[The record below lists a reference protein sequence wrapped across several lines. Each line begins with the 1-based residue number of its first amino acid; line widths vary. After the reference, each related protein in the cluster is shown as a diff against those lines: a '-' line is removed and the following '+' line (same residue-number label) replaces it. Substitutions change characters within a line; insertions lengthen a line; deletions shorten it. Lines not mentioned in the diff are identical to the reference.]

1 MTEAPFSVAGPSI
14 YALGYNPIPIM
25 PGDKKPGMM
34 VGDDWR
40 LFKGWNEFCISRPSQ
55 FQINQ
60 WTKWPNAG
68 VGVAC
73 GQGLIC
79 IDIDLEEAV
88 GALLEILPL
97 SNVQKKGRKGVSLFY
112 RGNTEKIRSKNFRT
126 PERVGL
132 VDLLAEG
139 KQTVLPPSIHPD
151 TGEPYF
157 WLTPETLLNCP
168 LEDLTELD
176 DDIAEQ
182 IAEVLREFGYD
193 PEHDRVVQHVA
204 PGDIPETTLLHSS
217 DFYRKLN
224 EDALN
229 NLHAWVPKLGLPKCR
244 CQFGNVYRAVASWRQ
259 SGSGRP
265 VSRRNPNLSFSAKG
279 IEDFGTGEKFT
290 ALNVVMKVMGIN
302 DSERDAAVQWL
313 GENLGY
319 NFGIEID
326 LRNRKKEAAA
336 LTKATERLASPPE
349 QRGDDVGSTHGGAAL
364 TFPEPVQ
371 AVTEKDEVAEDG
383 VSIKPFVWEPGKHGN
398 LVGILAPAPE
408 APANTAPAT
417 PAPAPAGALPEEVG
431 TDDVPIIA
439 PTQEE
444 LEDLCATIPG
454 GGLISEMVDWIAGCS
469 NQPSRPLALGAAIT
483 FVGTLAG
490 RHHEGP
496 TDLRTNLYVCALAP
510 SGYGKDHAR
519 KRILALAEKAGL
531 HTNYIGP
538 EDFLSDSALRKTIE
552 RRPSLLSVM
561 DELGGFIH
569 KIMDRRAGTHQS
581 GMRQMLLKLFT
592 QSDSSYGGTE
602 GAMEQATPIFNP
614 NFSIYGTSTPH
625 DFWPAMS
632 SRGIG
637 DGFLPRW
644 LILTITGDEPPL
656 QERTHDKDPPDRLV
670 EWCRAIVTL
679 SQKGNLP
686 ATSARPVQALKAGW
700 GKDAEAC
707 YLWHRD
713 LFKRRGNAIKDET
726 SKLWT
731 RTMEIALRIA
741 HIVAIGVNPEYPV
754 VTEEIMLWAIRL
766 VELSVRSCFVEVADR
781 LASTDKQ
788 AEYLKVRRMIKD
800 AGKEGISDRK
810 LKAQI
815 NGEFD
820 LARLAA
826 ILTQLQESGVID
838 RRFQSGKTGGRPTF
852 RWVIL

>member
-1 MTEAPFSVAGPSI
+1 MTEAPFSVAGPAI
-14 YALGYNPIPIM
+14 YGMGYNPIPIM
-25 PGDKKPGMM
+25 PGDKKPGLMD
-34 VGDDWR
+34 GDNWY
-40 LFKGWNEFCISRPSQ
+40 LFKGWNQFCVSRPSEA
-55 FQINQ
+55 QITQ
-60 WTKWPNAG
+60 WARWPMAG

-79 IDIDLEEAV
+79 IDIDLEDAV
-88 GALLEILPL
+88 GPLLEILPL
-97 SNVQKKGRKGVSLFY
+97 SNVQKKGRKGISLFY

-151 TGEPYF
+151 TGEPYV
-157 WLTPETLLNCP
+157 WLTPENLLNCP
-168 LEDLTELD
+168 IEDLTELD

-182 IAEVLREFGYD
+182 IAEVLVEFGYD
-193 PEHDRVVQHVA
+193 PERDRVVQHVA
-204 PGDIPETTLLHSS
+204 AGDIPETTLLHST

-229 NLHAWVPKLGLPKCR
+229 HLHAWVPKLGLPKCR

-302 DSERDAAVQWL
+302 DTERDAAVQWL

-326 LRNRKKEAAA
+326 LRNRKKEAEA
-336 LTKATERLASPPE
+336 LTKASERLTPLPEKIVVASTP
-349 QRGDDVGSTHGGAAL
+349 THG
-364 TFPEPVQ
+364 EPPQ
-371 AVTEKDEVAEDG
+371 AFRAPIEAECQRDEVDEDG
-383 VSIKPFVWEPGKHGN
+383 VSIKQPVWEPGKRGN
-398 LVGILAPAPE
+398 LTGILAPAPKPSAE
-408 APANTAPAT
+408 MTSAAVAEPAS
-417 PAPAPAGALPEEVG
+417 ALPEDVG
-431 TDDVPIIA
+431 NDDVPVIA

-444 LEDLCATIPG
+444 LEELCATIPG
-454 GGLISEMVDWIAGCS
+454 NGLISEMVDWIAGS
-469 NQPSRPLALGAAIT
+469 SAQPSRPLALGAALT
-483 FVGTLAG
+483 FLGTLAG

-496 TDLRTNLYVCALAP
+496 TDLRTNLYICALAP

-519 KRILALAEKAGL
+519 KRILALAEKSGL

-538 EDFLSDSALRKTIE
+538 EDFLSDSALRKSIE
-552 RRPSLLSVM
+552 RRPSQLSVM

-569 KIMDRRAGTHQS
+569 KIMDRRAGSHQS

-592 QSDSSYGGTE
+592 QSDSVFGGTE

-644 LILTITGDEPPL
+644 LILTVTGEEPPM
-656 QERTHDKDPPDRLV
+656 RKPTHDKDPPDRLV
-670 EWCRAIVTL
+670 EWCRAIVSL

-686 ATSARPVQALKAGW
+686 PTSTRPVQALKAGW

-707 YLWHRD
+707 YMWHRD

-741 HIVAIGVNPEYPV
+741 HIVAIGVNPEHPV
-754 VTEEIMLWAIRL
+754 VTEEIMLWATRL
-766 VELSVRSCFVEVADR
+766 VELSVRSCFSEVADR

-800 AGKEGISDRK
+800 AGKDGISDRK

-820 LARLAA
+820 LARLGA
-826 ILTQLQESGVID
+826 ILTQLQESGVTE
-838 RRFQSGKTGGRPTF
+838 RRFQSGSNGGRPSF